1 MNQNSGA
8 LFNGCDKGVDVN
20 VHWNV
25 PSFSAPRKHL
35 NCHLEMPRR
44 RIWNLW
50 GSQWQWLLPANGQ
63 SVNFVKKKISYL
75 FLKNIIINAG
85 TDYESL
91 SFNLNYNTSKFQI
104 LHFCRHTRNVSK
116 LKKKYFNKNVSSIYQ
131 IVLYFDINASN
142 NNKKRKYGTLQ
153 WLVCFLC
160 ISVLFNPYTKT
171 SWNSK

>member
-8 LFNGCDKGVDVN
+8 LFNGCDKGVDVS

-63 SVNFVKKKISYL
+63 SVNFVQNIISFPKKIL
-75 FLKNIIINAG
+75 INAG

-116 LKKKYFNKNVSSIYQ
+116 LKKKYFNKNVSFI
-131 IVLYFDINASN
+131 
-142 NNKKRKYGTLQ
+142 
-153 WLVCFLC
+153 
-160 ISVLFNPYTKT
+160 YTKLCYILT
-171 SWNSK
+171 